1 MTGRAGRSRTTG
13 NQLVIVS
20 DGREGGG
27 VKMEW
32 IDVTLILVIL
42 AYVITIAWFTWRRK
56 KEKNPQ
62 DYIGKHILTIE
73 LWIISIFLM
82 IVMRKV
88 TVLIAW

>member
-1 MTGRAGRSRTTG
+1 
-13 NQLVIVS
+13 
-20 DGREGGG
+20 
-27 VKMEW
+27 MEW

-42 AYVITIAWFTWRRK
+42 AYAITIAWFTWRRK